1 MLRGEVCDAEP
12 AAFKLV
18 EEFETLLSGDSLAGD
33 RSLNLFHAAH
43 LTPST
48 RPSARWG
55 TDDAYAT
62 PESKATRELAILN
75 VEHGVNRSAQLVGLK
90 RMKLSA

>member
-12 AAFKLV
+12 AAFELV
-18 EEFETLLSGDSLAGD
+18 EEFGPLLSGQSLAGD
-33 RSLNLFHAAH
+33 RSLNLLHAAH

-55 TDDAYAT
+55 TDDAYV
-62 PESKATRELAILN
+62 KATTEEPKNNPADHR
-75 VEHGVNRSAQLVGLK
+75 R
-90 RMKLSA
+90 

>member
-18 EEFETLLSGDSLAGD
+18 EEFGTLLSGESLARD

-55 TDDAYAT
+55 TDDAYVFSPPVAVVGR
-62 PESKATRELAILN
+62 PASEST
-75 VEHGVNRSAQLVGLK
+75 VQ
-90 RMKLSA
+90 